1 MQSMEA
7 YKNKRF
13 DTLLGHIMAIVA
25 VSMWGYSFVSTKELL
40 NAGLGPVQI
49 YISRFVIAYI
59 LALCVAHKRLFASN
73 LKEEG
78 MFALCGIC
86 AGSIYFIAENMAL
99 EYTLTTN
106 VSLLT
111 SMSPLLTAMLVGL
124 VYKTEKLGLGTWV
137 GSAIAIIGVGCIV
150 FNSSTSMEV
159 RPLGDMLS
167 LGAALSWAVY
177 SLILRQLNA
186 HYDVWFITRKTFFY
200 GVITAIPF
208 LLFEKN
214 TVSLFSVINEPVVFG
229 NLLFLSM
236 GASTAAYVIWAFTVK
251 KVGAVKAN
259 NYMYLQSIITLIVSA
274 IVLHEHVTII
284 GYLGIALIIGGLWV
298 GDNINKIKPKTRT
311 H

>member
-1 MQSMEA
+1 MQGKERIQKTHLS
-7 YKNKRF
+7 
-13 DTLLGHIMAIVA
+13 TLLGHGMAITAVA
-25 VSMWGYSFVSTKELL
+25 MWGYSFVSTKELL

-49 YISRFVIAYI
+49 YVCRFVLAYI
-59 LALCVAHKRLFASN
+59 IALCVAHKRIFASN
-73 LKEEG
+73 IKEEV

-86 AGSIYFIAENMAL
+86 AGSVYFIAENMAL

-124 VYKTEKLGLGTWV
+124 VYKTEKLGIGTWV

-159 RPLGDMLS
+159 RPLGDLLS
-167 LGAALSWAVY
+167 LGAALSWAFY

-186 HYDVWFITRKTFFY
+186 HYEVWFITRKTFFY
-200 GVITAIPF
+200 GVVTALPI
-208 LLFEKN
+208 LFFEHN
-214 TVSLFSVINEPVVFG
+214 TVNVLDVIGQPVVLG
-229 NLLFLSM
+229 NLLFLSL
-236 GASTAAYVIWAFTVK
+236 GASTIAYVIWAITVK

-274 IVLHEHVTII
+274 IVLHEHVTYI
-284 GYLGIALIIGGLWV
+284 GYLGIALIIGGLWI
-298 GDNINKIKPKTRT
+298 GDNINRIKISSRN
-311 H
+311 

>member
-1 MQSMEA
+1 MV
-7 YKNKRF
+7 
-13 DTLLGHIMAIVA
+13 LGHIMAILA

-49 YISRFVIAYI
+49 YICRFVLAYI
-59 LALCVAHKRLFASN
+59 IALCVAHKRLFAST

-86 AGSIYFIAENMAL
+86 AGSVYFIAENMAL

-124 VYKTEKLGLGTWV
+124 VYKTEKLGIGTWI

-159 RPLGDMLS
+159 RPVGDLLS
-167 LGAALSWAVY
+167 LGAALSWAFY

-200 GVITAIPF
+200 GVVTAIPF
-208 LLFEKN
+208 LLFEHEN
-214 TVSLFSVINEPVVFG
+214 ASIFDVIYEPVVFG
-229 NLLFLSM
+229 NILFLSL
-236 GASTAAYVIWAFTVK
+236 GASTIAYVLWAVTVK

-274 IVLHEHVTII
+274 IVLNEKVTFI
-284 GYLGIALIIGGLWV
+284 GYFGIVLIIGGLWI
-298 GDNINKIKPKTRT
+298 GDNINRLKIFSRNR
-311 H
+311 

>member
-1 MQSMEA
+1 
-7 YKNKRF
+7 
-13 DTLLGHIMAIVA
+13 MAIVA

-49 YISRFVIAYI
+49 YISRFVIAYFI
-59 LALCVAHKRLFASN
+59 ALCVAHKRLFAYN
-73 LKEEG
+73 LREEG

-124 VYKTEKLGLGTWV
+124 VYKTEKLGLGTWI
-137 GSAIAIIGVGCIV
+137 GSAIAIVGVGCIV

-159 RPLGDMLS
+159 RPIGDMLS

-177 SLILRQLNA
+177 SLVLRQLNA
-186 HYDVWFITRKTFFY
+186 RYDIWFITRKTFFY
-200 GVITAIPF
+200 GVVTAIPI
-208 LLFEKN
+208 LLFEKD
-214 TVSLFSVINEPVVFG
+214 SVNIFAVIQEPVVFG
-229 NLLFLSM
+229 NLLFLSL

-259 NYMYLQSIITLIVSA
+259 NYMYLQSIFTLIVSA
-274 IVLHEHVTII
+274 IVLHEHVNFI
-284 GYLGIALIIGGLWV
+284 GYVGIVLILGGLWI
-298 GDNINKIKPKTRT
+298 GENINKMKPRLRT